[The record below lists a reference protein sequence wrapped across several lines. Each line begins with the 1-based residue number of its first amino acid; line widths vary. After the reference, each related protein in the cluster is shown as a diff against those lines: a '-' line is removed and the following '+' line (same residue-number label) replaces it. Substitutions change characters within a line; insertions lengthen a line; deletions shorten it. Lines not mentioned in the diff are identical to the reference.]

1 MPWESLYGYSQ
12 AIQVGDAVYVSGQVS
27 HDRDG
32 NFVGAGDFELQV
44 KTTLANGPGAE
55 ALRGRTQP
63 NRGEH
68 GAGEEPA
75 GELRHDGT
83 PSRRVLR
90 GAPAHQHG
98 HRDSSVDTPAFRRG
112 RKRTPAEQG
121 RESRFAARAD
131 RRPPPTTRRRLVVCR
146 PSGR

>member
-1 MPWESLYGYSQ
+1 MQ
-12 AIQVGDAVYVSGQVS
+12 HAR
-27 HDRDG
+27 DRIR
-32 NFVGAGDFELQV
+32 ELTERRRMLRPV
-44 KTTLANGPGAE
+44 KVIVEDVNAF
-55 ALRGRTQP
+55 LRGWAAYFRFG
-63 NRGEH
+63 NS
-68 GAGEEPA
+68 A
-75 GELRHDGT
+75 
-83 PSRRVLR
+83 
-90 GAPAHQHG
+90 